1 MSIIKAGQSY
11 LIGNGYSPYYLNV
24 TGART
29 ESRVSLDQEA
39 IKIHG
44 AECDAQTWHVFPL
57 DNEFHLFANK
67 NSGLVM
73 KIYDDSTAPG
83 EGVYQFEL
91 DSPDRAPSQTWLV
104 EHVSDNTYRVRNQ
117 NSQLF
122 LSIRNSSVIKGANA
136 EQSSDDDPAS
146 ARSRQWEF
154 NVRDKF
160 ERVLNLPTF
169 EGVTIGDIHR
179 LTSFEHPDRGTT
191 DPVEVANFAY
201 PFPVITDQA
210 YDRRS
215 QAQRNP
221 YYILRRYGYWN
232 RVFQYEHG
240 GASELTEKQTTH
252 VGLTSLN
259 STQVEETTS
268 TSVSAEA
275 SFGFKGF
282 ASSISKTFAKQ
293 MKVTVTNQEIT
304 ETWAER
310 EISRTY
316 AQGIRVSEAVWYRA
330 DDYVLERLDGTMLIE
345 WTVSDETKSISDAWP
360 PQAAKELEQYR
371 SRLT

>member
-1 MSIIKAGQSY
+1 MSIIKAGQTY
-11 LIGNGYSPYYLNV
+11 LIGNGRSTYYLNA
-24 TGART
+24 TRASTASGMN
-29 ESRVSLDQEA
+29 LDQES
-39 IKIHG
+39 IKIFG

-57 DNEFHLFANK
+57 DNDFHLFANK
-67 NSGLVM
+67 NSGLIM
-73 KIYDDSTAPG
+73 KIFDDSTEPG
-83 EGVYQFEL
+83 RSVEQYEL
-91 DSPDRAPSQTWLV
+91 DSPDRAPSQTWLL
-104 EHVSDNTYRVRNQ
+104 EHVSGNTYQVRNQ

-122 LSIRNSSVIKGANA
+122 LKVRNSSLIRGTNI
-136 EQSSDDDPAS
+136 EQTADADPDS
-146 ARSRQWEF
+146 MKSRQWEF

-179 LTSFEHPDRGTT
+179 LTSFEHPDKDTT

-201 PFPVITDQA
+201 PFPLITDQA
-210 YDRRS
+210 YDRRR
-215 QAQRNP
+215 QAQLNP
-221 YYILRRYGYWN
+221 YYILRRYGYWR

-240 GASELTEKQTTH
+240 GASEYTEKQTTH

-259 STQVEETTS
+259 SEQVEKTTS
-268 TSVSAEA
+268 TSVSAGA

-282 ASSISKTFAKQ
+282 GSSISETFAEQ

-304 ETWAER
+304 ETWAEQ

-316 AQGIRVSEAVWYRA
+316 KQGIRVSEALWYRE
-330 DDYVLERLDGTMLIE
+330 DNYVLERLDGTMLIK
-345 WTVSDETKSISDAWP
+345 WTVRDENKAKTDGWP
-360 PQAAKELEQYR
+360 REAMKELEQYR